1 VESRPQRILVIAR
14 GHLGDLVGA
23 LPALRDLRQAYPDA
37 HITAVTNEYVAG
49 ALDHCPFVDKVI
61 YGFGYR
67 RRGPWDRLVR
77 AIKLGGAIVGRY
89 DTAITLRMSPESAP
103 LIMLV
108 SGARTRIGFDKPG
121 VPGRLLTHR
130 IAQQPDRVSNR
141 VVNLKPLEALGIAT
155 DPKYPAISWLPDTV
169 RSETSRLLAQTGA
182 SRGAGYAVFQLSSH
196 WGCYEWRSEKW
207 AALADHLMQRRN
219 LRIVVTG
226 TGDDFELA
234 KYREVQRLAKGH
246 LIQLLGRTSLS
257 QLFDLVGRAR
267 LVVAVDSALTQ
278 IALAQKV
285 PAVMLFGIEPMVR
298 NGPLPEEMH
307 RLAEP
312 IQHWEGSIALA
323 PAPNPHC
330 RFGESHCHT
339 TFCKENS
346 SLRRITVEEVAQ
358 RADALLA
365 ARPPGHLSRAT
376 DEIPRALFQ
385 TAD

>member
-1 VESRPQRILVIAR
+1 MESRPRRILVIAR

-23 LPALRDLRQAYPDA
+23 LPALRDLRRAYPAA

-49 ALDHCPFVDKVI
+49 ALDHCPFVDEVI

-67 RRGPWDRLVR
+67 RRAAWDRLVR
-77 AIKLGGAIVGRY
+77 GIKLGAAIVGRY

-121 VPGRLLTHR
+121 LAGRLLTHR

-155 DPKYPAISWLPDTV
+155 DPSYPVIGWLPDLV
-169 RSETSRLLAQTGA
+169 RSETSRLLADSGA
-182 SRGAGYAVFQLSSH
+182 AGGAGYAVFQLSSH

-207 AALADHLMQRRN
+207 AALADHLIETHN

-234 KYREVQRLAKGH
+234 KYQEVQRLARGP
-246 LIQLLGRTSLS
+246 LIQLLGRTTLS
-257 QLFDLVGRAR
+257 QLFDVVGRAR

-285 PAVMLFGIEPMVR
+285 RSVMLFGIEPMVR
-298 NGPLPEEMH
+298 NGPLPDEMH
-307 RLAEP
+307 NLAEP
-312 IQHWEGSIALA
+312 IQHWEGSSALA

-339 TFCKENS
+339 TLCNENS

-358 RADALLA
+358 RADAILKA
-365 ARPPGHLSRAT
+365 GAPGHKSRAT
-376 DEIPRALFQ
+376 DEIPRVLSH
-385 TAD
+385 TSD